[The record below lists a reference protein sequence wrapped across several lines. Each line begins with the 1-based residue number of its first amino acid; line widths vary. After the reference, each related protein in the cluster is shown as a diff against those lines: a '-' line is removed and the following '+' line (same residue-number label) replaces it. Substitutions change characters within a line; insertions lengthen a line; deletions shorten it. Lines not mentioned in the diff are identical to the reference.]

1 MKAQVRT
8 LTGEFAHEIDLPEVF
23 GEDYRPDLIKRAV
36 IALQS
41 TRFQPHGTNP
51 YAGIRT
57 SAESWG
63 SGRGVAQIPRIKNGS
78 RAARVPQ
85 ATGGRAAHPPKVE
98 KVLIRQINRKEKR
111 KALRSAIAASTH
123 PDLVQA
129 RGHLFEGS
137 LPLVMEDRFE
147 GLTRTSDVIAAL
159 SAVGI
164 YADVERAK
172 GSRKVRAGRGTMR
185 GRRYKQRKSVLIVT
199 GTEPLRAARN
209 LAGVDAVA
217 VNQLNT
223 ELLAPGTQAGR
234 LTVWTESAIRRL
246 EEFSWY

>member
-8 LTGEFAHEIDLPEVF
+8 LTGDIAHEIDLPEIF
-23 GEDYRPDLIKRAV
+23 DEEYRPDLIKRAV
-36 IALQS
+36 LALQS
-41 TRFQPHGTNP
+41 TRFQPYGTNP
-51 YAGIRT
+51 YAGMRT

-63 SGRGVAQIPRIKNGS
+63 SGRGVAQVPRLKNGS
-78 RAARVPQ
+78 RVARVPQ

-98 KVLIRQINRKEKR
+98 KILVKEINRKEKR
-111 KALRSAIAASTH
+111 KALRSAVAASTYT
-123 PDLVQA
+123 DLVRG
-129 RGHLFEGS
+129 RGHLFKGD
-137 LPLVMEDRFE
+137 LPLVFEDRFE
-147 GLTRTSDVIAAL
+147 EITRTGDVIAAL
-159 SAVGI
+159 TALGV

-185 GRRYKQRKSVLIVT
+185 GRRYKQRTSVLIVT
-199 GTEPLRAARN
+199 GGEPLRAARN

-217 VNQLNT
+217 IDQLNT

-246 EEFSWY
+246 EEFS

>member
-8 LTGEFAHEIDLPEVF
+8 LTGEIAREIDLPEIF
-23 GEDYRPDLIKRAV
+23 TEEYRPDLIKRAV
-36 IALQS
+36 LALQS

-63 SGRGVAQIPRIKNGS
+63 SGRGVAQVPRLKNGS
-78 RAARVPQ
+78 RVARVPQ
-85 ATGGRAAHPPKVE
+85 ATGGRAAHPPKVAKILVKE
-98 KVLIRQINRKEKR
+98 INRKEKQ
-111 KALRSAIAASTH
+111 KAFRSAVAASTYQ
-123 PDLVQA
+123 DLA
-129 RGHLFEGS
+129 RERGHLFEGD
-137 LPLVMEDRFE
+137 LPLVFEDRFE
-147 GLTRTSDVIAAL
+147 EITRTGDVISAL
-159 SAVGI
+159 TALGV

-172 GSRKVRAGRGTMR
+172 GSKKVRAGRGTMR

-199 GTEPLRAARN
+199 GNEPLRAARN
-209 LAGVDAVA
+209 LAGVDAVT
-217 VNQLNT
+217 VDQLNT

-246 EEFSWY
+246 EESS

>member
-8 LTGEFAHEIDLPEVF
+8 LTGEIAHEIDLPEIF
-23 GEDYRPDLIKRAV
+23 NEAYRPDLIKRAV
-36 IALQS
+36 LALQS

-51 YAGIRT
+51 YAGMRT

-63 SGRGVAQIPRIKNGS
+63 SGRGVAQVPRLKNGS
-78 RAARVPQ
+78 RVARVPQ

-98 KVLIRQINRKEKR
+98 KILVKEINRKEKQ
-111 KALRSAIAASTH
+111 KAFRSAVAASTYQ
-123 PDLVQA
+123 DLA
-129 RGHLFEGS
+129 RERGHLFEGD
-137 LPLVMEDRFE
+137 LPLVFEDRFE
-147 GLTRTSDVIAAL
+147 EITRTGDVISAL
-159 SAVGI
+159 SALGV

-172 GSRKVRAGRGTMR
+172 SSKKVRAGRGTMR

-199 GTEPLRAARN
+199 GSEPLRAARN
-209 LAGVDAVA
+209 LAGVDAVT

-234 LTVWTESAIRRL
+234 LTIWTESAIRRL
-246 EEFSWY
+246 EEFS

>member
-1 MKAQVRT
+1 MKAEVRT
-8 LTGEFAHEIDLPEVF
+8 LTGEIAHEVDLPEIF
-23 GEDYRPDLIKRAV
+23 NEEYRPDLIKRAV
-36 IALQS
+36 LALQS

-51 YAGIRT
+51 YAGMRT

-63 SGRGVAQIPRIKNGS
+63 SGRGVAQVPRIKNSS
-78 RAARVPQ
+78 RVARVPQ

-98 KVLIRQINRKEKR
+98 KVLVKDINKKEKQ
-111 KALRSAIAASTH
+111 KALRSAIAASTST
-123 PDLVQA
+123 DLVRE
-129 RGHLFEGS
+129 RGHIFEGG
-137 LPLVMEDRFE
+137 LPLILEDRFE
-147 GLTRTSDVIAAL
+147 EITRTGDVIAAL
-159 SAVGI
+159 SALGV

-172 GSRKVRAGRGTMR
+172 NSKKVRAGRGTMR

-199 GTEPLRAARN
+199 GNEPLRAARN

-234 LTVWTESAIRRL
+234 LTIWTESAIRRL
-246 EEFSWY
+246 EEFS